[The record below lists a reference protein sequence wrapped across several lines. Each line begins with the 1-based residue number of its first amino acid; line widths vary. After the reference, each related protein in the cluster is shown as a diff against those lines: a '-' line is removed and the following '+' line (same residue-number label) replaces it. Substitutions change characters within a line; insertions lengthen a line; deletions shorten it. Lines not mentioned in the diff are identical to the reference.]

1 MERGLAFRD
10 LYLYQP
16 NVSKR
21 VIDSFSEGADAL
33 EGRLDGHEGRLGNQ
47 RKESFP
53 HHISW
58 EIRNGNEHR
67 ILFPFRPISKHD
79 EFPEILRYA
88 FLIVFPE
95 IFFQLLNLV
104 FLREINLGS
113 NEIHSF
119 SPFQFLVT
127 S

>member
-58 EIRNGNEHR
+58 EIRNGNGH
-67 ILFPFRPISKHD
+67 SK
-79 EFPEILRYA
+79 I
-88 FLIVFPE
+88 
-95 IFFQLLNLV
+95 
-104 FLREINLGS
+104 
-113 NEIHSF
+113 IHSF
-119 SPFQFLVT
+119 SPPRTYTFRTRISSQGLDPVSKTPSAFGVFSAQRLWT
-127 S
+127 QDPLSSSFGIRA